1 MRKRSRTLLNPDRD
15 YQLFKFIW
23 RWKVVPTDILH
34 KRFFPNALI
43 RTCYN
48 RLANLRDSGYIDTI
62 PIKDLACLAWVLCPK
77 AFNTI
82 KEYLPE
88 DSDNGFRSESPN
100 HDVLALRL
108 QLGDWV
114 SQPETDDLLFTE
126 QELRRLSSVH
136 YPDWV
141 PFDFSR
147 RPDGYIRS
155 GSGASVK
162 AIAIEIELSPKAPSE
177 YETLAIDYAHCSKID
192 RAIWAVPSNYVARKL
207 ISIFSNYDSA
217 HSPLHSFILLDDLA
231 KGGWSSRIING
242 ANRGEAIREV
252 ITRGS
257 KRSKPLRSPN
267 LPTDGHVMYCP
278 CTGFEGK

>member
-1 MRKRSRTLLNPDRD
+1 MRRKARTLLNPERD
-15 YQLFKFIW
+15 YEIFKFIW
-23 RWKVVPTDILH
+23 RWKIVPTDILH

-48 RLANLRDSGYIDTI
+48 RLAGLRDGGYIETI
-62 PIKDLACLAWVLCPK
+62 PIKDLACLAWVMCPK

-88 DSDNGFRSESPN
+88 DCDNGFRSESPN

-141 PFDFSR
+141 PFDFNR

-155 GSGASVK
+155 GSGVSVK

-192 RAIWAVPSNYVARKL
+192 RAIWAVPSKYVAKKL
-207 ISIFSNYDSA
+207 ICIFRQYESS

-231 KGGWSSRIING
+231 KGGWSSPVIDG
-242 ANRGEAIREV
+242 ANQGDTIRDC

-257 KRSKPLRSPN
+257 RR
-267 LPTDGHVMYCP
+267 
-278 CTGFEGK
+278 